1 MEEEEVKEV
10 SGFKLEDVVRK
21 IFIAISLILLI
32 ISILGLYMAL
42 NEVISV
48 WIGYKYAS
56 IYRALLNTAVLV
68 LSIYVLTLLLRK

>member
-1 MEEEEVKEV
+1 MEEKEV
-10 SGFKLEDVVRK
+10 SRFKLEDIVRK

-56 IYRALLNTAVLV
+56 IYRVLLNTAILV

>member
-1 MEEEEVKEV
+1 MEEEEVSK
-10 SGFKLEDVVRK
+10 SKLEDTVRK
-21 IFIAISLILLI
+21 IFVVISLIFLI

-56 IYRALLNTAVLV
+56 IYRALLNIAVLV

>member
-1 MEEEEVKEV
+1 MEEEEV
-10 SGFKLEDVVRK
+10 SRFKLEDIVRK

-56 IYRALLNTAVLV
+56 IYRVLLNTAILV